1 MTRVNTEEDEDPDPT
16 GDMTPAELRKSVFGA
31 AIGNMIEWFDYATYG
46 YFAVVISTVFFAPG
60 NETVA
65 LLSTFAVFAVSFI
78 VRPFGGVIWGY
89 YGDRLGRKRILVI
102 TVAIMT
108 FATFA
113 IGLIPSY
120 ATIGIFAPILLLLA
134 RLVQGFS
141 AAGEYAG
148 AAAFIAEHAPEKKR
162 GLLVSMVPAS
172 TAAGMA
178 LGAIVA
184 ALLEFNLTAEALQS
198 WGWRVPFLLS
208 GPLGLFALWLRTQL
222 EDPDMFK
229 EALEKMEE
237 EEKPPMLEGI
247 KENWRS
253 IIISFGV
260 ISLNAVGF
268 YIILSYMPTYLSEE
282 LGFDS
287 ALSKLTTILSLV
299 TYAGALPLVGA
310 LSDRIG
316 RKPVLLGTSAIFVA
330 LTYPIFIMLSWGGV
344 AAVLAQIIL
353 GFILAGND
361 GVLATFLTET
371 FPTKVRYSGFALSF
385 NASNAIFGGTAPFVA
400 TLLISTTGNTFAPA
414 FYLMAAAF
422 AAFIALLFTKE
433 TANRPLRQD

>member
-1 MTRVNTEEDEDPDPT
+1 M
-16 GDMTPAELRKSVFGA
+16 S
-31 AIGNMIEWFDYATYG
+31 
-46 YFAVVISTVFFAPG
+46 SVFFATQDK
-60 NETVA
+60 TVA

-78 VRPFGGVIWGY
+78 VRPFGGIVWGY

-108 FATFA
+108 FATFS

-141 AAGEYAG
+141 ASGEYAG
-148 AAAFIAEHAPEKKR
+148 AAAFIAEHAPEEKR
-162 GLLVSMVPAS
+162 GFLVSMVPAS

-184 ALLEFNLTAEALQS
+184 ALLEFNLSAAALQS

-208 GPLGLFALWLRTQL
+208 GPLGLSALWLRTKL
-222 EDPDMFK
+222 EDPDLFK
-229 EALEKMEE
+229 DALESMEK
-237 EEKPPMLEGI
+237 EEKPPMLEGL
-247 KENWRS
+247 KKDWGAVL
-253 IIISFGV
+253 ISFGV

-287 ALSKLTTILSLV
+287 AMSKLTTILSLV
-299 TYAGALPLVGA
+299 TYSAALPVIGK

-316 RKPVLLGTSAIFVA
+316 RKPVLIGTSAIFI
-330 LTYPIFIMLSWGGV
+330 LFTYPIFLMLSWGGV
-344 AAVLAQIIL
+344 AAVMAQIIL

-361 GVLATFLTET
+361 GVLATFLTEM

-400 TLLISTTGNTFAPA
+400 TFLIAQTGNIFAPA

-422 AAFIALLFTKE
+422 AAFISLLFTKE
-433 TANRPLRQD
+433 TANRPLRHE